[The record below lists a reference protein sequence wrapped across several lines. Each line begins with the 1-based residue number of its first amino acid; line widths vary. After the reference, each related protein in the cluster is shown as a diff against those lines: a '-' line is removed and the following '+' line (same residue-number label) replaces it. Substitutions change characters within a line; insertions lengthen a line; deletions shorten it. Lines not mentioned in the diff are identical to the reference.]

1 MDTNSTVE
9 YLKNQLDKPFMHSI
23 SPSTLLLGG
32 TLRHIAVGETW
43 VDYPIKHDLTNPI
56 GMIQGG
62 FLAAIIDDT
71 IGIAFFSMEPKFMFT
86 TTNLNVNY
94 LFGAHKGEIVRAKA
108 KVIRMGKKIAN
119 FECKVYNMKGDVIA
133 SSTSNLVVTT
143 VKAIRFVDAQTLL
156 KSK

>member
-1 MDTNSTVE
+1 METNATVE
-9 YLKNQLDKPFMHSI
+9 YLKKQIDKPFTRSI

-32 TLRHIAVGETW
+32 TLRYIDVGEAW
-43 VDYPIKHDLTNPI
+43 VDYPIQKIMSNPI

-71 IGIAFFSMEPKFMFT
+71 IGLAFFSMEPKYMFT

-94 LFGAHKGEIVRAKA
+94 LFGTRVGDIVHAKA

-119 FECKVYNMKGDVIA
+119 FECKVYSSKGDVIA
-133 SSTSNLVVTT
+133 SSTTNLVVTT
-143 VKAIRFVDAQTLL
+143 VKAIQFPGLNMQED
-156 KSK
+156 K